1 MSRARRS
8 RGCCRRRETVT
19 SASTPGE
26 VRAIDAD
33 IVRHLGWLRVERR
46 LAARSLVLYEA
57 AFVHLQRSAEATGVA
72 LREAQMHHV
81 RRWAAQRHSSGL
93 APRSIA
99 LELSAWR
106 GFYRWLG
113 REGFVGA
120 NPVAGVRAPR
130 AARPLPKALSVD
142 HAVALVQHRPKGG
155 DPALVARDVAIAEL
169 LYSSGLRVGELVGLD
184 VSAADGAAGWI
195 DAADAAAH
203 VLGKGRRGR
212 AVPYGLKTAEI
223 KVRDFAKVVSRARA
237 GDFVYFDPPYVPL
250 TKTSNFGAFTKE
262 GFNADDQIL
271 LRNTAMRLKARG
283 VHVLL
288 SNSDTPITRAL
299 YGLMMNGKKLF
310 KVRKVQAT
318 RSINSHGDKRGR
330 VGELIIT

>member
-26 VRAIDAD
+26 VPAIDAD

-46 LAARSLVLYEA
+46 LAARSLALYEA

-142 HAVALVQHRPKGG
+142 HAVALVQHRPEGG

-184 VSAADGAAGWI
+184 VSAAEGATGWI
-195 DAADAAAH
+195 DAADATAH
-203 VLGKGRRGR
+203 VLGKGSKRRSVPVGAPALQAIAAWLGHRGGLANPDERALFVGTRGGRVTASQVRAGLKATAIAAGMPTHVHPHMLRHSFASHLLQSSGDLR
-212 AVPYGLKTAEI
+212 AVQELLGHANIQTTQVYTKL
-223 KVRDFAKVVSRARA
+223 DFGHLSKIYDAAHPRAR
-237 GDFVYFDPPYVPL
+237 
-250 TKTSNFGAFTKE
+250 
-262 GFNADDQIL
+262 
-271 LRNTAMRLKARG
+271 
-283 VHVLL
+283 
-288 SNSDTPITRAL
+288 
-299 YGLMMNGKKLF
+299 
-310 KVRKVQAT
+310 RK
-318 RSINSHGDKRGR
+318 
-330 VGELIIT
+330 